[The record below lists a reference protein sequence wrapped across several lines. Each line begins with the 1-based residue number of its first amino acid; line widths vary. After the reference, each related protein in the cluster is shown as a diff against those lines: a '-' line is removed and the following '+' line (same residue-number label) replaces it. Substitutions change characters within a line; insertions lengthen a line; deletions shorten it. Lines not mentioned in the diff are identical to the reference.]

1 MKFCYKLLMCE
12 FRHSYCSDNM
22 FPNFAYARC
31 ATGFEPRSGKE
42 VFCSPYLSRP
52 ALGLF
57 SCDLMHWQSQA
68 EKYKHGCLRELIIKG
83 LKSVRMK
90 SKERAHLIN
99 ITNKTPDIRVTL
111 KNRITCH
118 PTIS

>member
-1 MKFCYKLLMCE
+1 
-12 FRHSYCSDNM
+12 M

-31 ATGFEPRSGKE
+31 ATGFEPRSGRE
-42 VFCSPYLSRP
+42 IF
-52 ALGLF
+52 LF
-57 SCDLMHWQSQA
+57 SIPVQTSLGAVTSLTGIPR
-68 EKYKHGCLRELIIKG
+68 EKYKHDFLRELIIKG
-83 LKSVRMK
+83 LKSVRMI
-90 SKERAHLIN
+90 SRERAHLIS

>member
-1 MKFCYKLLMCE
+1 VNLDTLIVVRICFQILLMQDVRVGSNPYRVKRSSLLHTCPDQPWGY
-12 FRHSYCSDNM
+12 SAVTSL
-22 FPNFAYARC
+22 
-31 ATGFEPRSGKE
+31 TGTPR
-42 VFCSPYLSRP
+42 
-52 ALGLF
+52 
-57 SCDLMHWQSQA
+57 

-90 SKERAHLIN
+90 HRERAHFFS

-118 PTIS
+118 PAIS